1 MMSRWCLIWTGE
13 SIPVNIPVNAT
24 KNHYASHACWLCL
37 KNRLPLASNGSNQY
51 HPHMFPIWLF
61 NSSPWK
67 IHPFLIGEPSISM
80 GHLYHGYVRHNQRVS
95 PLGHILAFFGK
106 TLEGEIIGDAFRIR
120 DPWWIPKISRFQP
133 SSHWNQTRAQLFP
146 ELKTIKQGFPGMG
159 VPPFLDALEGKIILK
174 LIIWGYPP
182 F

>member
-80 GHLYHGYVRHNQRVS
+80 GHLYHGYVKNQMVNGHYIALPCYSPRYYQIYQTPKRGAEMRIANRHPPGSEGRCPPHGWRV
-95 PLGHILAFFGK
+95 LWTG
-106 TLEGEIIGDAFRIR
+106 R
-120 DPWWIPKISRFQP
+120 DQPWWWMSKI
-133 SSHWNQTRAQLFP
+133 
-146 ELKTIKQGFPGMG
+146 
-159 VPPFLDALEGKIILK
+159 
-174 LIIWGYPP
+174 
-182 F
+182 